1 MEFIAGEFDR
11 WTCGPFVIARYYD
24 GFYAYRYFKYLHGG
38 RCDAKRLHPEDRP
51 RVMRPFRGPGCGV
64 TLRRA
69 RCRPAP
75 GYRHS
80 PTRPVSE

>member
-38 RCDAKRLHPEDRP
+38 RRDAKRLHPEDRP
-51 RVMRPFRGPGCGV
+51 LKTFAEAISLCEKVSAEPLPTGVRLIDAPVMTG
-64 TLRRA
+64 
-69 RCRPAP
+69 AP
-75 GYRHS
+75 Q
-80 PTRPVSE
+80 

>member
-38 RCDAKRLHPEDRP
+38 RRDAKRLHPEDRP
-51 RVMRPFRGPGCGV
+51 LKTFAEAISLCEKVSAEPLPTGVRLIDAPVM
-64 TLRRA
+64 T
-69 RCRPAP
+69 
-75 GYRHS
+75 
-80 PTRPVSE
+80 